1 MALLR
6 GWYLTCGRQRDI
18 IDRSDKTSMAMIVM
32 VSGEMV
38 ILPEIPLGRRMT
50 PWSRRTNVV
59 ERVLTFRHACGTL
72 SRRSKPETRINTRYS
87 PQHMHNKMQS
97 TYDAWTGEYARHGT
111 AIHTIKH
118 YTLSEVQ
125 YATSCILTKLH
136 VYLFS
141 SIPIR
146 YTAILNVVKHGK
158 RWSVIK
164 LPI

>member
-50 PWSRRTNVV
+50 PWSRRTDVV

-72 SRRSKPETRINTRYS
+72 SRRSKPETQINTRYT
-87 PQHMHNKMQS
+87 PHDAQHIWCMSSWIHAS
-97 TYDAWTGEYARHGT
+97 HGMT
-111 AIHTIKH
+111 IHTIKH

-136 VYLFS
+136 VYFFS
-141 SIPIR
+141 SIPTS